1 MLLILQ
7 IAINVVSFLHFDT
20 TSTESDTKLDEKRDS
35 FIWMFFFFFFSPR
48 CARDYGSGNF
58 SNSDISKCNLN
69 MFLFNR
75 DYMKYNY
82 INVITLY

>member
-35 FIWMFFFFFFSPR
+35 FIWMFFFFLL
-48 CARDYGSGNF
+48 AVLEIMAQE
-58 SNSDISKCNLN
+58 ISLILI
-69 MFLFNR
+69 FLSA
-75 DYMKYNY
+75 
-82 INVITLY
+82 I

>member
-35 FIWMFFFFFFSPR
+35 FIWMFCFVFFLL
-48 CARDYGSGNF
+48 AVLEIMAQE
-58 SNSDISKCNLN
+58 ISLILI
-69 MFLFNR
+69 FLSA
-75 DYMKYNY
+75 
-82 INVITLY
+82 I